1 MAKPGEDED
10 VVDDDTDVVDE
21 DVVDDDTDSTED
33 DDTGDDADKG
43 KGKDEVAKLR
53 REAAKY
59 RRQLREAQAAG
70 GKASK
75 EAVAKVLKALG
86 IDSPDDVTPE
96 QLAEQNKTQADTLRQ
111 RTVELAV
118 VRAAGKSGADPDALM
133 DSRSFLDGLADLD
146 PDDKDFAAQVADEIK
161 AAVKRNPKL
170 KGTAQVAG
178 SSGGAHG
185 SGSGTGSGGGKD
197 KDDEDTE
204 DAYKAVLKRNQR
216 RRS

>member
-1 MAKPGEDED
+1 MAKPGENDD
-10 VVDDDTDVVDE
+10 QVDDDTDVVD
-21 DVVDDDTDSTED
+21 DDQTDDTDDSGED
-33 DDTGDDADKG
+33 DGPGDDAG
-43 KGKDEVAKLR
+43 KGGDRSEVAKLR

-59 RRQLREAQAAG
+59 RRQLREAQASG

-75 EAVAKVLKALG
+75 DAVQKVLKALG
-86 IDSPDDVTPE
+86 IDNPDEVTPE
-96 QLAEQNKTQADTLRQ
+96 QLADQNKAQAATLRQ

-118 VRAAGKSGADPDALM
+118 VRAAGKFDADAEALL

-146 PDDKDFAAQVADEIK
+146 PDDKDFATQVADEIK

-170 KGTAQVAG
+170 KGKAQAAG

-185 SGSGTGSGGGKD
+185 SGSGTGSGNNQD
-197 KDDEDTE
+197 DDEDGE
-204 DAYKAVLKRNQR
+204 AAYKAVLRRSQR